1 MCLLGANP
9 FECSNILGFADDLGF
24 KSLVVLDLLFLGI
37 TNDVALS
44 PSLSSPV
51 CLQTHGT
58 AQPNKLC

>member
-1 MCLLGANP
+1 MCLLGA
-9 FECSNILGFADDLGF
+9 SIWVLKHLGFADDLGF